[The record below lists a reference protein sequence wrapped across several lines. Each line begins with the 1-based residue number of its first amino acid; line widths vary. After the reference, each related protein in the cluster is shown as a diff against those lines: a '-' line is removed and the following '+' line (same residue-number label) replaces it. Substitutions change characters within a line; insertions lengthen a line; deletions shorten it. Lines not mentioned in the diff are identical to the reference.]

1 MEDVEGE
8 EEHVHEQPLNEQVLY
23 DVSSDSR
30 THGRFAI
37 ANGAVRAADVRAA
50 ARERGLRPSN
60 PVSLQSMAREMARLR
75 RANARLQA
83 NHEKDNALQHYK
95 VTTEL
100 TLVHIYEA
108 LFNFLLL
115 IFIHTS
121 FCIYVLVLCLQGL
134 YRELGNE
141 IPEDALQRL
150 SVAQAIVSIYITFL
164 HSTSRIHLSVQV
176 EKY

>member
-1 MEDVEGE
+1 M
-8 EEHVHEQPLNEQVLY
+8 LY

-30 THGRFAI
+30 THGDFAI
-37 ANGAVRAADVRAA
+37 ANGDVGVADVRAA

-75 RANARLQA
+75 RANAMLQQA
-83 NHEKDNALQHYK
+83 NHEKDNALQHYR

-121 FCIYVLVLCLQGL
+121 FCTTYMFLC
-134 YRELGNE
+134 YACRDCIGN
-141 IPEDALQRL
+141 
-150 SVAQAIVSIYITFL
+150 
-164 HSTSRIHLSVQV
+164 
-176 EKY
+176 